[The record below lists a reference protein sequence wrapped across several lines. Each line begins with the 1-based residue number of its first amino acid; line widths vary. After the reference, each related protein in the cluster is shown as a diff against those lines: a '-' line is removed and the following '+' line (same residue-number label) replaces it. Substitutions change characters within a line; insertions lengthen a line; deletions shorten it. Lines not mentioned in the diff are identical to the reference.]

1 MQTLAEL
8 LGRDAALVRGQV
20 GGRVA
25 VRQVGTECGHEEEL
39 AHNEDERDGTHAE
52 QILNGGFVADH
63 HMAGDGV
70 EQHFQAAAGAVLG
83 QHLDELDTDHDVQTA
98 LQKGADLHLV
108 AVDQQA
114 GHPPDERHGAEQQT
128 NEHQPGEQDLQQ
140 AGRLN
145 DVVAQLGAPVAF
157 HMRSGMFHNKT
168 VLSAFCCI
176 KIDKIPPLL

>member
-1 MQTLAEL
+1 MR
-8 LGRDAALVRGQV
+8 GRKVRSE
-20 GGRVA
+20 VA
-25 VRQVGTECGHEEEL
+25 VRQMGTKGGHKEVF
-39 AHNEDERDGTHAE
+39 AHDEDEGDGTHAE
-52 QILNGGFVADH
+52 QVFQRRVMAH
-63 HMAGDGV
+63 HQMAGNGI
-70 EQHFQAAAGAVLG
+70 EQYFQAAARAVLG

-168 VLSAFCCI
+168 VLSAFCCRRF
-176 KIDKIPPLL
+176 DKSLTLL